1 MVWIEMETGVFP
13 GASWIRISA
22 MTRSTTRRAA
32 TSQERK
38 LRQFEVLARVG
49 SVINSSLE
57 PKEVLNRV
65 LAEAVRVMQATSGSL
80 VFIDPHTQLLQ
91 IEVAIGLSQRAQ
103 QTKLAIGRGVTGWVA
118 KMGKPLRV
126 PDVTADPRYVSVR
139 KDIRSE
145 LAVPLLVEGTLIGVL
160 NVDSTRRDAFSSED
174 EELLVAIANQ
184 SAQVIQNSWLYQ
196 AVAHN
201 ARQLESLFSVAQSVI
216 SSLNLQEILQ
226 RVTRDACRLMD
237 TKVGSLMLLNPTRD
251 LLELHACHGASAEYL
266 SKPPL
271 PVADSLI
278 GVVVRRRKPLRVYN
292 VQEHDEYRHTEMARK
307 EGLVSLLSVPMI
319 VVDTAIGALNVYT
332 ATAYRYSNQDVKT
345 LSALANLAAIAIV
358 NARLHEK
365 IVDVEEQLRR
375 NERLSTLGLLAAEVA
390 HEIRNPLT
398 VMKMLFHSL
407 DLKFPPDDPR
417 ARDAEVMSEKMDHL
431 NKIVDQLLGYA
442 RSTEPTFEL
451 VDVNELLDDV
461 LLLTRQKLQHQKIE
475 LVRKFGKGLPA
486 VRADRGQMEQA
497 CLNLILNAAD
507 AMSDGGRLTVLS
519 AVHRRAS
526 TAVVLSFTDTG
537 TGMAPEKQKQIF
549 EPFLTTKSHGTGLGL
564 AIVQKIIE
572 AHHGKIEVDSKPKRG
587 TTFRILLPA

>member
-1 MVWIEMETGVFP
+1 MV
-13 GASWIRISA
+13 
-22 MTRSTTRRAA
+22 RSTTERPA
-32 TSQERK
+32 TPQERK
-38 LRQFEVLARVG
+38 LRQFEVLVRVS
-49 SVINSSLE
+49 SVINSTLD

-91 IEVAIGLSQRAQ
+91 IAVAIGLSQRAQ

-118 KMGKPLRV
+118 KMGKPARV

-139 KDIRSE
+139 TDIRSE

-160 NVDSTRRDAFSSED
+160 NVDSTRRDAFSAED

-196 AVAHN
+196 AVAYN

-237 TKVGSLMLLNPTRD
+237 TKVCSLMLLNPTREF
-251 LLELHACHGASAEYL
+251 LELRACHGAGAEYL
-266 SKPPL
+266 QKPPL
-271 PVADSLI
+271 PVDDSATGFVI
-278 GVVVRRRKPLRVYN
+278 RRRKPLRVYN
-292 VQEHDEYRHTEMARK
+292 VQEHDEYRHTEMAQK
-307 EGLVSLLSVPMI
+307 EGLVSLLSVPL
-319 VVDTAIGALNVYT
+319 VVGDIAIGALNVYT
-332 ATAYRYSNQDVKT
+332 EEPYRYSNQDVRT
-345 LSALANLAAIAIV
+345 LSALASLAAVAIE
-358 NARLHEK
+358 NARLHER

-375 NERLSTLGLLAAEVA
+375 NERLSMLGLLAAEVA

-407 DLKFPPDDPR
+407 DLKFPPEDPR
-417 ARDAEVMSEKMDHL
+417 ASDAEIMSEKMDHL

-442 RSTEPTFEL
+442 RSTEPTFDW

-461 LLLTRQKLQHQKIE
+461 LLLTREKLRVQKIE
-475 LVRKFGKGLPA
+475 LVRKFGGELPK
-486 VRADRGQMEQA
+486 VRADRGQIEQA

-507 AMSDGGRLTVLS
+507 AMSRGGKLTVG
-519 AVHRRAS
+519 
-526 TAVVLSFTDTG
+526 TAVQRSSASATGEHVVLTFTDTG
-537 TGMAPEKQKQIF
+537 TGMEPEKQKQLF
-549 EPFLTTKSHGTGLGL
+549 QPFLTTKALGTGLGL
-564 AIVQKIIE
+564 AIVRKIVE
-572 AHHGKIEVDSKPKRG
+572 AHRGSIEVKSAPNRG
-587 TTFRILLPA
+587 ATFRILLPA

>member
-1 MVWIEMETGVFP
+1 MSRVTKAR
-13 GASWIRISA
+13 GA
-22 MTRSTTRRAA
+22 TP
-32 TSQERK
+32 QERR
-38 LRQFEVLARVG
+38 LRQFEVLARVS
-49 SVINSSLE
+49 SVINSTLE

-91 IEVAIGLSQRAQ
+91 IEVAIGLSRKAQ
-103 QTKLAIGRGVTGWVA
+103 QTQLAIGRGVTGWVA
-118 KMGKPLRV
+118 KMGVPLRV
-126 PDVTADPRYVSVR
+126 PDVTADARYVSVR
-139 KDIRSE
+139 TDIRSE
-145 LAVPLLVEGTLIGVL
+145 LAVPLLVEGALIGVL
-160 NVDSTRRDAFSSED
+160 NVDSTRRDAFSVED

-201 ARQLESLFSVAQSVI
+201 ARQLESLLSVAQSVI

-226 RVTRDACRLMD
+226 HVTRDACRLMD
-237 TKVGSLMLLNPTRD
+237 TKVCSLMLLNPARD
-251 LLELHACHGASAEYL
+251 LLELRAYHGAGAEYL

-271 PVADSLI
+271 PVADSLV
-278 GVVVRRRKPLRVYN
+278 GFVVRRRKPLRVYN

-307 EGLVSLLSVPMI
+307 EGLVSLLSVPL
-319 VVDTAIGALNVYT
+319 VVGEMAIGALNVYT
-332 ATAYRYSNQDVKT
+332 AAPYHYSNQDVRT
-345 LSALANLAAIAIV
+345 LSALASLAAVAIE

-407 DLKFPPDDPR
+407 DLKFPPEDPR
-417 ARDAEVMSEKMDHL
+417 TRDAEIMSEKMDHL

-442 RSTEPTFEL
+442 RSTEPTFDF

-461 LLLTRQKLQHQKIE
+461 LLLTRQKLRQQKID
-475 LVRKFGKGLPA
+475 LVRKLADGLPK
-486 VRADRGQMEQA
+486 VRADRGQIEQA
-497 CLNLILNAAD
+497 CLNLILNATD
-507 AMSDGGRLTVLS
+507 AMADGGALTV
-519 AVHRRAS
+519 A
-526 TAVVLSFTDTG
+526 TALHSSSWRTPGDYVLLTFTDTG
-537 TGMAPEKQKQIF
+537 MGMAPEKQKQLF
-549 EPFLTTKSHGTGLGL
+549 EPFLTTKTHGTGLGL

-572 AHHGKIEVDSKPKRG
+572 AHRGKIEVKSIPKRG
-587 TTFRILLPA
+587 TTFQILLPT

>member
-1 MVWIEMETGVFP
+1 MP
-13 GASWIRISA
+13 RAS
-22 MTRSTTRRAA
+22 

-38 LRQFEVLARVG
+38 LRQFEVLARVSG
-49 SVINSSLE
+49 VINSSLD

-65 LAEAVRVMQATSGSL
+65 LAEAARVMQATSGSL

-91 IEVAIGLSQRAQ
+91 IEVAIGLSKRAQ

-126 PDVTADPRYVSVR
+126 PDVTADPRYISVR

-160 NVDSTRRDAFSSED
+160 NVDSTRRNAFSAED
-174 EELLVAIANQ
+174 EDLLVAIADQ

-237 TKVGSLMLLNPTRD
+237 TKVCSLMLLNPTRD
-251 LLELHACHGASAEYL
+251 LLELHACHGAGDEYL

-271 PVADSLI
+271 PVADSLV
-278 GVVVRRRKPLRVYN
+278 GFVVRRRKPLHVYN

-307 EGLVSLLSVPMI
+307 EGLVSLLSVPMT
-319 VVDTAIGALNVYT
+319 VVETAIGALTVYT
-332 ATAYRYSNQDVKT
+332 TVPYHYSNQDVKI
-345 LSALANLAAIAIV
+345 LSALANLAAIAIE

-407 DLKFPPDDPR
+407 DLRFPPDDPR

-431 NKIVDQLLGYA
+431 NKIVDHLLGYA

-451 VDVNELLDDV
+451 VDVNELLADV

-475 LVRKFGKGLPA
+475 LVRKLGDGLPK
-486 VRADRGQMEQA
+486 VRADRGQIEQA

-507 AMSDGGRLTVLS
+507 AMSAGGKLTVSS
-519 AVHRRAS
+519 AIHRGPS

-537 TGMAPEKQKQIF
+537 LGMAPEKQKQIF

-572 AHHGKIEVDSKPKRG
+572 AHRGKIEVDSRPKRG
-587 TTFRILLPA
+587 TTFRILLPT

>member
-1 MVWIEMETGVFP
+1 MP
-13 GASWIRISA
+13 
-22 MTRSTTRRAA
+22 RAA

-103 QTKLAIGRGVTGWVA
+103 RTKLAIGRGVTGWVA

-160 NVDSTRRDAFSSED
+160 NVDSTRRNAFSSED

-237 TKVGSLMLLNPTRD
+237 TKVASLMLLNPTHDR
-251 LLELHACHGASAEYL
+251 LELHACHGAGDEYL
-266 SKPPL
+266 SKPSL

-278 GVVVRRRKPLRVYN
+278 GFVVRRRKPLRVYN
-292 VQEHDEYRHTEMARK
+292 VQEHDEYRHAEMARK

-332 ATAYRYSNQDVKT
+332 AAPYRYSNQDVKT
-345 LSALANLAAIAIV
+345 LSALANLAAIAIE

-365 IVDVEEQLRR
+365 IVDVEEQLRH

-407 DLKFPPDDPR
+407 DLRFPANDPR

-431 NKIVDQLLGYA
+431 NKIVDHLLGYA
-442 RSTEPTFEL
+442 RSTEPTLEL

-475 LVRKFGKGLPA
+475 LVRKLGEGLPT

-507 AMSDGGRLTVLS
+507 AMTDGGKLTVSS
-519 AVHRRAS
+519 AVHRGPSR
-526 TAVVLSFTDTG
+526 AVVLSFTDTG
-537 TGMAPEKQKQIF
+537 MGMAPEKQQQIF

-572 AHHGKIEVDSKPKRG
+572 AHRGKIEVDSKPKRG